1 MRSSIIGV
9 LLFGLAGSVYA
20 SDCINSKL
28 IRTFEPLSDR
38 HLFIEETGKRYSLLT
53 LQPACLNLR
62 NTTMMA
68 IKSPS
73 NFLCSGARAEIVYT
87 DAFRPR
93 LCNIMKVESVENIE
107 QAKSIAKPDDKKE

>member
-1 MRSSIIGV
+1 MRMSIIA
-9 LLFGLAGSVYA
+9 LLFIVLIGTVHAG
-20 SDCINSKL
+20 DCINSKL

-62 NTTMMA
+62 NTTMVA

-73 NFLCSGARAEIVYT
+73 NFLCSGARAEIIYR

-107 QAKSIAKPDDKKE
+107 QAKSIANPDDKKD